1 MLGNLFR
8 KKIRLASVE
17 DYLAGKMTAQ
27 AFADL
32 NAEATVYYSTPFG
45 DDRLGRTQLWVLS
58 NRDND
63 LRHYPA
69 FTSKAECNRFLAAIG
84 RYGFPIIEGDL
95 RTLLD
100 SLDSHEA
107 LTPLGVVIDPHTEN
121 PIAIDPGVRV
131 GAGVEG

>member
-8 KKIRLASVE
+8 KKPRLSFVE
-17 DYLAGKMTAQ
+17 DYLTGKMSAQ
-27 AFADL
+27 AFADR

-69 FTSKAECNRFLAAIG
+69 FTSKAECNRFLASIG

>member
-1 MLGNLFR
+1 MFGKLFR
-8 KKIRLASVE
+8 KKPRMISAE
-17 DYLAGKMTAQ
+17 EYAAGNLSGRE
-27 AFADL
+27 FANL

-45 DDRLGRTQLWVLS
+45 EDRAGRTQLWVLS

-63 LRHYPA
+63 LKHYPA

-107 LTPLGVVIDPHTEN
+107 RASLGVVIDPQSDN

-131 GAGVEG
+131 GTEAES

>member
-1 MLGNLFR
+1 MFGNLFR

-17 DYLAGKMTAQ
+17 DYLAGRMTAQ

-32 NAEATVYYSTPFG
+32 NAHATVYYSTPFG

-69 FTSKAECNRFLAAIG
+69 FTSKAACNRFLASIG

>member
-1 MLGNLFR
+1 MFGKLFR
-8 KKIRLASVE
+8 RKIRLISTE
-17 DYLAGKMTAQ
+17 EFEAGALTAQ

-45 DDRLGRTQLWVLS
+45 EDRMGRTQLWVLS
-58 NRDND
+58 NHDND

-100 SLDSHEA
+100 SLDSHELLA
-107 LTPLGVVIDPHTEN
+107 PLGVVIDPQSSN
-121 PIAIDPGVRV
+121 PIAIDPGVRAK
-131 GAGVEG
+131 G

>member
-1 MLGNLFR
+1 MFGNLFR
-8 KKIRLASVE
+8 KKPRLLSVE

-27 AFADL
+27 EFAEL
-32 NAEATVYYSTPFG
+32 NAESTVYYSTPFG
-45 DDRLGRTQLWVLS
+45 EDRSGRTHLWVLS
-58 NRDND
+58 NHDND
-63 LRHYPA
+63 LKHYPA

-100 SLDSHEA
+100 SLDSHEV
-107 LTPLGVVIDPHTEN
+107 LMPLGVVIDPQSDN

-131 GAGVEG
+131 GTGVKG

>member
-1 MLGNLFR
+1 MFGKLFHKRPRMISVEEYAAGNLSSR
-8 KKIRLASVE
+8 E
-17 DYLAGKMTAQ
+17 
-27 AFADL
+27 FANL

-45 DDRLGRTQLWVLS
+45 EDRAGRTQLWVLS

-63 LRHYPA
+63 LKHYPA

-107 LTPLGVVIDPHTEN
+107 LASLGVVIDPQSDD

-131 GAGVEG
+131 DTNAKS

>member
-1 MLGNLFR
+1 MFGKLFR
-8 KKIRLASVE
+8 RKIRLISTE
-17 DYLAGKMTAQ
+17 EFEAGALTAQ

-32 NAEATVYYSTPFG
+32 NAEATIYYSTPFG
-45 DDRLGRTQLWVLS
+45 EDREGRTQLWVLS
-58 NRDND
+58 NHDND

-100 SLDSHEA
+100 SLDSHELLA
-107 LTPLGVVIDPHTEN
+107 PLGVVIDPQSSN
-121 PIAIDPGVRV
+121 PIAIDPGVRAK
-131 GAGVEG
+131 G

>member
-1 MLGNLFR
+1 MLGKLFG
-8 KKIRLASVE
+8 KKIRLSSVE
-17 DYLAGKMTAQ
+17 SYLAGKMTAQ

-45 DDRLGRTQLWVLS
+45 EDRAGRTQLWVLS
-58 NRDND
+58 NHDND
-63 LRHYPA
+63 LQHYPA
-69 FTSKAECNRFLAAIG
+69 FTSKGECNRFLAAIG

-107 LTPLGVVIDPHTEN
+107 LVPLGVVIDPQSDN

-131 GAGVEG
+131 GKGIKG

>member
-1 MLGNLFR
+1 MFGKLFR
-8 KKIRLASVE
+8 KKPRLVSVE
-17 DYLAGKMTAQ
+17 DYLTGKLSAQ

-45 DDRLGRTQLWVLS
+45 DDRAGRTQLWVLS
-58 NRDND
+58 NHDND
-63 LRHYPA
+63 LKHYPA

-84 RYGFPIIEGDL
+84 RYGFLIIEGDL

-107 LTPLGVVIDPHTEN
+107 LASLGVVIDPQSDN

-131 GAGVEG
+131 GTEAES

>member
-1 MLGNLFR
+1 MFGKLFR
-8 KKIRLASVE
+8 KKPRMISAE
-17 DYLAGKMTAQ
+17 EYAAGNLSGRE
-27 AFADL
+27 FANL

-45 DDRLGRTQLWVLS
+45 EDRAGRTQLWVLS

-63 LRHYPA
+63 LKHYPA

-107 LTPLGVVIDPHTEN
+107 LASLGVVIDPQSDN

-131 GAGVEG
+131 DTNAKS

>member
-17 DYLAGKMTAQ
+17 DYLAGKVTAQ

-69 FTSKAECNRFLAAIG
+69 FTSKAECNRFLASIG

-107 LTPLGVVIDPHTEN
+107 LTPLGVVIDPHTET

>member
-1 MLGNLFR
+1 MFGKLFGT
-8 KKIRLASVE
+8 KIRLSSVE
-17 DYLAGKMTAQ
+17 SYMAGKMTVQ

-45 DDRLGRTQLWVLS
+45 EDRAGRTHLWVLS
-58 NRDND
+58 NHDND
-63 LRHYPA
+63 LQHYPV
-69 FTSKAECNRFLAAIG
+69 FTSKGECNRFLAAIG

-107 LTPLGVVIDPHTEN
+107 LTPLGVVIDPQSDN

-131 GAGVEG
+131 GKGIKG

>member
-1 MLGNLFR
+1 MFGSLFR
-8 KKIRLASVE
+8 KKIRLSSVE
-17 DYLAGKMTAQ
+17 DYMAGKMTAQ

-32 NAEATVYYSTPFG
+32 NAGATVYYSTPFG
-45 DDRLGRTQLWVLS
+45 DDRAGRTQLWVLS

-69 FTSKAECNRFLAAIG
+69 FTSKAECNRFLASIG

-100 SLDSHEA
+100 SLDSHEV
-107 LTPLGVVIDPHTEN
+107 LVPLGVVIDPHSQK
-121 PIAIDPGVRV
+121 PIAIDPGVRI
-131 GAGVEG
+131 GAGVKG

>member
-1 MLGNLFR
+1 MFGNLFR

-17 DYLAGKMTAQ
+17 DYLAGRMIVQ

-32 NAEATVYYSTPFG
+32 DAEATVYYSTPFG

-63 LRHYPA
+63 LRYYPA
-69 FTSKAECNRFLAAIG
+69 FTSKAACNRFLASIG

>member
-1 MLGNLFR
+1 MFGNLFR

-17 DYLAGKMTAQ
+17 DYLAGRMTAQ

-107 LTPLGVVIDPHTEN
+107 LTPLGVVIDPRSQD

-131 GAGVEG
+131 GKGVEG

>member
-1 MLGNLFR
+1 MFGNLFR
-8 KKIRLASVE
+8 KKPRLSFVE
-17 DYLAGKMTAQ
+17 DYLTGKMSAQ

-69 FTSKAECNRFLAAIG
+69 FTSKAECNRFLASIG

-100 SLDSHEA
+100 SLDSHEV
-107 LTPLGVVIDPHTEN
+107 LVPLGVVIDPHTET

>member
-1 MLGNLFR
+1 MFGKLFG
-8 KKIRLASVE
+8 KKIRLSSVE
-17 DYLAGKMTAQ
+17 SYMAGKMTAQ

-45 DDRLGRTQLWVLS
+45 EDRAGRTHLWVLS
-58 NRDND
+58 NHDND
-63 LRHYPA
+63 LQHYPA
-69 FTSKAECNRFLAAIG
+69 FTSKGECNRFLAAIG

-107 LTPLGVVIDPHTEN
+107 LVPLGVVIDPQSDN

-131 GAGVEG
+131 GKGIKG

>member
-1 MLGNLFR
+1 MFGKLFR
-8 KKIRLASVE
+8 RKIRLISTE
-17 DYLAGKMTAQ
+17 EFEAGALTAQ

-45 DDRLGRTQLWVLS
+45 EDRMGRTQLWVLS
-58 NRDND
+58 NHDND

-100 SLDSHEA
+100 SLDSHELLA
-107 LTPLGVVIDPHTEN
+107 PLGVVIDPQSSN
-121 PIAIDPGVRV
+121 PIAIDPGVRAR
-131 GAGVEG
+131 G

>member
-1 MLGNLFR
+1 MFGKLFR
-8 KKIRLASVE
+8 RKIRLISTE
-17 DYLAGKMTAQ
+17 EFEAGALTAQ

-45 DDRLGRTQLWVLS
+45 EDREGRTQLWVLS
-58 NRDND
+58 NLDND

-100 SLDSHEA
+100 SLDSHELLA
-107 LTPLGVVIDPHTEN
+107 PLGVVIDPQSSN
-121 PIAIDPGVRV
+121 PIAIDPGVRAK
-131 GAGVEG
+131 G

>member
-1 MLGNLFR
+1 MFGNLFR

-17 DYLAGKMTAQ
+17 DYLAGRMTAQ

-58 NRDND
+58 NHDND
-63 LRHYPA
+63 LKHYPA
-69 FTSKAECNRFLAAIG
+69 FTSKAECNRFLASIG

>member
-1 MLGNLFR
+1 MFGKLFR

-17 DYLAGKMTAQ
+17 DYLAGRMTVQ

-32 NAEATVYYSTPFG
+32 NAEATIYYSTPFG
-45 DDRLGRTQLWVLS
+45 EDREGRTQLWVLS
-58 NRDND
+58 NHDND

-100 SLDSHEA
+100 SLDSHELLA
-107 LTPLGVVIDPHTEN
+107 PLGVVIDPQSSN
-121 PIAIDPGVRV
+121 PIAIDPGVRAK
-131 GAGVEG
+131 G

>member
-1 MLGNLFR
+1 MFENLFR

-17 DYLAGKMTAQ
+17 DYLAGRMTAQ

-45 DDRLGRTQLWVLS
+45 DDRAGRTRLWGLS
-58 NRDND
+58 NHDND
-63 LRHYPA
+63 QKHYPA
-69 FTSKAECNRFLAAIG
+69 FTSKAECNRFLASIG

-107 LTPLGVVIDPHTEN
+107 LASLGVVIDPQSDN
-121 PIAIDPGVRV
+121 PIAIDPGIRV
-131 GAGVEG
+131 GAGVKG

>member
-1 MLGNLFR
+1 MFGKLFR
-8 KKIRLASVE
+8 RKIRLISTE
-17 DYLAGKMTAQ
+17 EFEAGALTAQ

-45 DDRLGRTQLWVLS
+45 EDREGRTQLWVLS
-58 NRDND
+58 NHDND

-100 SLDSHEA
+100 SLDSHELLA
-107 LTPLGVVIDPHTEN
+107 PLGVVIDPQSSN
-121 PIAIDPGVRV
+121 PIAIDPSVRAK
-131 GAGVEG
+131 G

>member
-1 MLGNLFR
+1 MFGKLFR
-8 KKIRLASVE
+8 RKIRLISTE
-17 DYLAGKMTAQ
+17 EFEAGALTAQ

-45 DDRLGRTQLWVLS
+45 EDREGRTQLWVLS
-58 NRDND
+58 NHDND

-100 SLDSHEA
+100 SLDSHELLA
-107 LTPLGVVIDPHTEN
+107 PLGVVIDPQSSN
-121 PIAIDPGVRV
+121 PIAIDPGVRAK
-131 GAGVEG
+131 G

>member
-1 MLGNLFR
+1 MFGNLFR
-8 KKIRLASVE
+8 KKIRLTSVE
-17 DYLAGKMTAQ
+17 DYLAGRMTAQ
-27 AFADL
+27 AFADR
-32 NAEATVYYSTPFG
+32 NAHATVYYSTPFG
-45 DDRLGRTQLWVLS
+45 DDRAGRTQLWVLS
-58 NRDND
+58 NHDND
-63 LRHYPA
+63 LKHYPA
-69 FTSKAECNRFLAAIG
+69 FTSKAECNRFLASIG

>member
-1 MLGNLFR
+1 MFGNLFR

-17 DYLAGKMTAQ
+17 DYLAGRMTAQ

-69 FTSKAECNRFLAAIG
+69 FTSKAACNRFLASIG

-107 LTPLGVVIDPHTEN
+107 LTPLGVVIDPHTET

>member
-1 MLGNLFR
+1 MFGNLFR

-17 DYLAGKMTAQ
+17 DYLTGRMTAQ

-45 DDRLGRTQLWVLS
+45 DDRAGRTQLWVLS
-58 NRDND
+58 NHDND
-63 LRHYPA
+63 LKHYPA
-69 FTSKAECNRFLAAIG
+69 FTSKAECNRFLIALG

-100 SLDSHEA
+100 SLDSHKL
-107 LTPLGVVIDPHTEN
+107 LTSLGVVINPQSN
-121 PIAIDPGVRV
+121 VPIAIDPGVRV
-131 GAGVEG
+131 GKNVKG

>member
-1 MLGNLFR
+1 MFGNLFR

-32 NAEATVYYSTPFG
+32 NAHATVYYSTPFG

-63 LRHYPA
+63 LQHYPA
-69 FTSKAECNRFLAAIG
+69 FTSKAECNRFLASIG
-84 RYGFPIIEGDL
+84 RYGFLIIEGDL

-131 GAGVEG
+131 GKGIKG